1 MIKLYV
7 DIMQGERYVGEVT
20 IVPSPFGG
28 GIVEQAYKEV
38 YRCFPT
44 LKGKSDIVVTIEET
58 RSKPKFAS

>member
-1 MIKLYV
+1 MKRLYI
-7 DIMQGERYVGEVT
+7 DIMQGERYVGEET
-20 IVPSPFGG
+20 IVPSPFG